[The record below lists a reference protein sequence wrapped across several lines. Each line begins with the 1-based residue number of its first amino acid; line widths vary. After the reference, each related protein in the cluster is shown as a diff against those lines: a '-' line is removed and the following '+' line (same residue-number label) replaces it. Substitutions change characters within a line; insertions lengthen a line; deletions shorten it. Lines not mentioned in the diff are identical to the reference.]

1 MDFDD
6 LYNDQELEEA
16 EERSK
21 MAEDQIEGMRRVRG
35 SSVLVSPISCIRS
48 SFNAVQICEDKEYP
62 SDKDDMRTK
71 ASYNSFAGNLKLD
84 RSPHWKATQNIFI
97 VKKN

>member
-35 SSVLVSPISCIRS
+35 SSVLVSPS
-48 SFNAVQICEDKEYP
+48 
-62 SDKDDMRTK
+62 
-71 ASYNSFAGNLKLD
+71 
-84 RSPHWKATQNIFI
+84 
-97 VKKN
+97 

>member
-35 SSVLVSPISCIRS
+35 SSVLVSPI
-48 SFNAVQICEDKEYP
+48 
-62 SDKDDMRTK
+62 
-71 ASYNSFAGNLKLD
+71 
-84 RSPHWKATQNIFI
+84 
-97 VKKN
+97 